1 VIRETRDDDV
11 PGVVHVLNQIYPAWL
26 HTEKGWRHRR
36 ASEPE
41 EAHPIYLVAE
51 EEGRIVGV
59 GGGRIEYEA
68 AREGTG
74 RVGVSVLEEARGRG
88 IGGRLYERAETH
100 VVSHGAQRLRTTSN
114 HDDASR
120 RFLASRGFRHTL
132 TERVSGVDPREIDLS
147 EFSTLADAKGDEG
160 FRLVPMTGVSA
171 DEIYRIDIEA
181 TRDIPMDEPF
191 GDITF
196 PDWERRYWR
205 HPNVTLEGSRVVVQ
219 DGRAVSFA
227 MIHADLA
234 RRKATNEMTGT
245 LRAFRGRG
253 LARLAKLGTIEWA
266 VEQGITQILTGND
279 ETNAPMLAIN
289 VRLGYRPIASELSW
303 VKDL

>member
-1 VIRETRDDDV
+1 VIRDTRDDDA
-11 PGVVHVLNQIYPAWL
+11 PGVVHVLNQVYPAWL

-41 EAHPIYLVAE
+41 KAHPIYLVAE
-51 EEGRIVGV
+51 DEGRIVGV

-68 AREGTG
+68 ARPGTG

-88 IGGRLYERAETH
+88 IGGRLYERAEAH
-100 VVSHGAQRLRTTSN
+100 VVSHGARRLRTTSN
-114 HDDASR
+114 DDDASR
-120 RFLASRGFRHTL
+120 RFVASRGFRHTL

-147 EFSTLADAKGDEG
+147 ELSTLETAKAAEG
-160 FRLVPMTGVSA
+160 FRLVTMNQVSA
-171 DEIYRIDIEA
+171 EEIYRIDIEA

-191 GDITF
+191 GDISF
-196 PDWERRYWR
+196 DDWERKYWR
-205 HPNVTLEGSRVVVQ
+205 HPNVTLEGSRVVVH

-227 MIHADLA
+227 MIHADLD
-234 RRKATNEMTGT
+234 RGKATNEMTGT
-245 LRAFRGRG
+245 LRDFRGRR
-253 LARLAKLGTIEWA
+253 LARLAKLATIEWA
-266 VEQGITQILTGND
+266 VEHGITQILTGND

-289 VRLGYRPIASELSW
+289 VSLGYRPIAAELSW